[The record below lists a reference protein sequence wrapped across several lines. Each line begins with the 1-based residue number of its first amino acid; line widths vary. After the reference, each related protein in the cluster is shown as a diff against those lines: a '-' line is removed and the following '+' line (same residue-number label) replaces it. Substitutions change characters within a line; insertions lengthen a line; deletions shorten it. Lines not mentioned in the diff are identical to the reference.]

1 MLLPLSLYSYGG
13 SFHWRY
19 PLSHTTSLFLEI
31 LLWAY
36 HSTNKRSE
44 SSKIVNYI
52 LKILQSSNYR
62 FTLFGSCLSAKAY
75 HIGECNL
82 DFLEISH
89 FLITHM
95 LPIITFWKRD
105 FHLVLVMRD
114 ILSTWKI
121 EIFPR
126 FEQTQFFS
134 QRGSKRCV
142 YIWLGERCC
151 LVFMNR

>member
-1 MLLPLSLYSYGG
+1 MLLSLYSYGG

-36 HSTNKRSE
+36 HSTKKRSE

-89 FLITHM
+89 FLITPM

-105 FHLVLVMRD
+105 FRLVLVMRD
-114 ILSTWKI
+114 ILPHGKLK
-121 EIFPR
+121 
-126 FEQTQFFS
+126 FFLDS
-134 QRGSKRCV
+134 SKHSFFLREGV
-142 YIWLGERCC
+142 NV
-151 LVFMNR
+151 VFTFD